1 MQMTGMATTIST
13 TDDEQRATTTKVN
26 IEMDLKEQNWK
37 TFQGLVMLDDK
48 TKKQFLSDVVND
60 MLEHF
65 LYNNP
70 ELFNSYVSLS
80 RTRLSQ

>member
-1 MQMTGMATTIST
+1 MATTIST
-13 TDDEQRATTTKVN
+13 TNAEQKVTTSTVQ
-26 IEMDLKEQNWK
+26 IELDLKEQNWK
-37 TFQGLVMLDDK
+37 TFQGLVMLDEK
-48 TKKQFLSDVVND
+48 AKRQFLSDVIND

>member
-1 MQMTGMATTIST
+1 MATTIST
-13 TDDEQRATTTKVN
+13 TNAEQKVTTSTVQ
-26 IEMDLKEQNWK
+26 IELDLKEQNWK
-37 TFQGLVMLDDK
+37 TFQGLVMLNDK
-48 TKKQFLSDVVND
+48 TKRQFLSDVVND

-80 RTRLSQ
+80 RMQLSR

>member
-1 MQMTGMATTIST
+1 MATIST
-13 TDDEQRATTTKVN
+13 TDDDHQKTTMTTTVQ
-26 IEMDLKEQNWK
+26 IEIDLKEQNWK
-37 TFQGLVMLDDK
+37 TFQGLVMLNDK

-80 RTRLSQ
+80 RTRPSR

>member
-1 MQMTGMATTIST
+1 MATTIST
-13 TDDEQRATTTKVN
+13 TNAEQKVTTSTVQ
-26 IEMDLKEQNWK
+26 IELDLKEQNWK
-37 TFQGLVMLDDK
+37 TFQGLVMLNDK
-48 TKKQFLSDVVND
+48 TKRQFLSDVVND

-80 RTRLSQ
+80 RTQLSR